1 MAYDPAL
8 SKSYSQQE
16 LKKLG
21 SVVLFVCFL
30 MALTF
35 RTVLKQPDSSAPDL
49 FGLDSLAAIFSPPD
63 PSEPDSKAPLI
74 RNLSSWKSDV
84 LEITGDIR
92 IHGPSSTVFVASTS
106 PWPTASSIYPYARK
120 GDKYIMDRF
129 VTRWQI
135 SPQPPPKLPK
145 CHRWLLAP
153 AVLFSGGGYSGNHFH
168 DFTDILIPLYLTAKQ
183 FNRDVHL
190 LVADPRREWLQKYKL
205 VLGKLSRHVSID
217 VSGSEKSVLCFGRAV
232 LGLRAHKEFGI
243 DPSQTP
249 HYTMAGFRGFMR
261 ATFSLPRAVGP
272 PLAAGPRPRMLIISR
287 VANRFLTNEDEVAN
301 GARGLGFEV
310 DVGETRW
317 NVTETSRQVN
327 TYDVLVGVHGAGL
340 ANMVFLPEG
349 GVVLQIIP
357 FGADLWAKPYFG
369 RPTREMGLKYLE
381 YEVGLNESSLLG
393 KYPADSEVYRDP
405 GAVYEKGF
413 FHFHAVYL
421 KDQNVTLD
429 FSRFKEVLIRAYELC
444 L

>member
-1 MAYDPAL
+1 MSKVSPNKAWRVMAYDPAL
-8 SKSYSQQE
+8 SKSSSQQE
-16 LKKLG
+16 LKKLA
-21 SVVLFVCFL
+21 SVILFVCFL

-35 RTVLKQPDSSAPDL
+35 RTVINQPDSSPDL
-49 FGLDSLAAIFSPPD
+49 FRLNSLTAP
-63 PSEPDSKAPLI
+63 EPDSEPPSI
-74 RNLSSWKSDV
+74 QNLSSWKSDV

-92 IHGPSSTVFVASTS
+92 IHGLSSTVFVASTS
-106 PWPTASSIYPYARK
+106 PRPMASSIYPYARK
-120 GDKYIMDRF
+120 GDKYIMDKF

-135 SPQPPPKLPK
+135 SLQPPSKLPK
-145 CHRWLLAP
+145 CHRRLPSP

-190 LVADPRREWLQKYKL
+190 LVADPRPEWLEKYKL
-205 VLGKLSRHVSID
+205 VLENLSRHVSVD
-217 VSGSEKSVLCFGRAV
+217 VTGEKSVLCFGWTV

-243 DPSQTP
+243 DPKQAP
-249 HYTMAGFRGFMR
+249 HYTMAGFREFMR

-272 PLAAGPRPRMLIISR
+272 GPRPRMLIISR
-287 VANRFLTNEDEVAN
+287 AANRFLTNEDEVASR
-301 GARGLGFEV
+301 ARGLGFEV
-310 DVGETRW
+310 DVDETGW
-317 NVTETSRQVN
+317 NVTETSRRVN
-327 TYDVLVGVHGAGL
+327 SYDVLVGVHGAGL

-349 GVVLQIIP
+349 GVVVQIIP

-393 KYPADSEVYRDP
+393 KYAEDSEVYRDP

-421 KDQNVTLD
+421 KDQNVSIDLG
-429 FSRFKEVLIRAYELC
+429 RFKEVLIRAYELC
-444 L
+444 V